1 MKIRECY
8 EQMGADY
15 DNVLSR
21 LGSDAI
27 VERFAR
33 KFLEEKTFDNLKEA
47 MEKRDAEEAFRAAH
61 TLKGICLNL
70 GFDNLFTVSSE
81 LTEKL
86 RPRTLEGSEELLQK
100 VQEQYGITVQALKNI
115 G

>member
-47 MEKRDAEEAFRAAH
+47 MEKKDAEEAFRAAH

-100 VQEQYGITVQALKNI
+100 VQEQYDITVQALKNI

>member
-1 MKIRECY
+1 MTTKE
-8 EQMGADY
+8 
-15 DNVLSR
+15 
-21 LGSDAI
+21 
-27 VERFAR
+27 F
-33 KFLEEKTFDNLKEA
+33 NLKVGGDWQDEL
-47 MEKRDAEEAFRAAH
+47 KRFGSEELVKRFIYKFVNDKSMAELRSALSCADAERSFRAAH

-100 VQEQYGITVQALKNI
+100 VQEQYDITVQALKNI